1 MALRPNFSG
10 IGLIT
15 AHFLLAE
22 QALFGKFKGFKTQFV
37 ICMESHYSCEFRYLF
52 FSIFLDEFKI

>member
-22 QALFGKFKGFKTQFV
+22 QALFGKVKGFKNQFV
-37 ICMESHYSCEFRYLF
+37 ICIESHYRREFNYLI
-52 FSIFLDEFKI
+52 FSIFLDDFKI